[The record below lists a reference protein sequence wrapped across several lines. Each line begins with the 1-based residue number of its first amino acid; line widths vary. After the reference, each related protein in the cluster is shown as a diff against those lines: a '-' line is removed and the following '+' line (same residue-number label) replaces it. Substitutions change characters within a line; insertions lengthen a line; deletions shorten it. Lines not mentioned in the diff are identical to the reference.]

1 MNYRRL
7 IKDIFAGLLIMGGA
21 WLCTSALVPRAD
33 AIAPVAFDQLGL
45 APNHVEAAAIVASQ
59 TPRFLLVGDAAAE
72 DNTKKNVRLWE
83 PMLALRG
90 AHFPNV
96 PQQIGD
102 CVSWGAANAVNYL
115 QAVQL
120 TRGPPDAFEFAAA
133 YPPYIYGTSRV
144 TVGAKHGSHF
154 RGDGSVGA
162 YAAEALR
169 DCGCLKAT
177 AKDCPPYSGTIAKEW
192 GARGPPA
199 WAVNEA
205 KRYTVETIAQVKT
218 ADDIRD
224 AVCHGFPVTV
234 ASDWGTKTIRPRDGR
249 NVAAHDGIW
258 PHQMCCIAYDG
269 SGPAPYWYLLNSWG
283 PNAHPQ
289 PLQGEPPGGFW
300 VDRKSM
306 NYIASQGDC
315 WALSG
320 FDGFPAEELDWD
332 QLLHRSRS
340 TVGAAGPPVP
350 LVPEPNVMVPQIL
363 CGILLLATGV
373 ALLALGNARRSRL
386 AATLLLA
393 LTLAVPTATF
403 ADEPSLDFSVAS
415 SRRTIMDTR
424 VPPAESQP
432 LNWTPAAARSA
443 AREVATQPEPEPVT
457 SLDWSACDG
466 QAVGHTKGPQPQCL
480 VFVRSRNCSDCH
492 KETTYIDRVLTPL
505 GWTSGPETTA
515 DFRVIDVLTDTTLQQ
530 KYEVQVV
537 PTTIYLDRRGREVM
551 RFEGFTPARSLTE
564 PLNKLR

>member
-1 MNYRRL
+1 MKTDTIRRTTASVL
-7 IKDIFAGLLIMGGA
+7 LLAGV
-21 WLCTSALVPRAD
+21 LCIGHACLPRPD

-45 APNHVEAAAIVASQ
+45 APNHSEAAAVVASQ
-59 TPRFLLVGDAAAE
+59 TPRFMLVGDAAAE
-72 DNTKKNVRLWE
+72 DNSKKNVRLWE
-83 PMLALRG
+83 PMVALRG
-90 AHFPNV
+90 SHFPNV
-96 PQQIGD
+96 PQEIGD

-120 TRGPPDAFEFAAA
+120 IRGPPDLFEFAPAF
-133 YPPYIYGTSRV
+133 PPYIYGTSRV
-144 TVGAKHGSHF
+144 TVGVKHGSHF

-177 AKDCPPYSGTIAKEW
+177 AKDCPPYSGKLAKEW
-192 GARGPPA
+192 GASGPPD
-199 WAVNEA
+199 WAANEA
-205 KRYTVETIAQVKT
+205 KRYTVETIAQVKS
-218 ADDIRD
+218 AEEIRD

-234 ASDWGTKTIRPRDGR
+234 ASDWGTKSIRPQDGR
-249 NVAAHDGIW
+249 NVAKHDGMW

-269 SGPAPYWYLLNSWG
+269 SGSAPYWYLLNSWG

-340 TVGAAGPPVP
+340 TVGAAGLPAPQ
-350 LVPEPNVMVPQIL
+350 LPEPNVMVPQIL
-363 CGILLLATGV
+363 CGILLLATGI
-373 ALLALGNARRSRL
+373 ALLSLGNVRRSRL
-386 AATLLLA
+386 AAMLLLA
-393 LTLAVPTATF
+393 LTMAPTAVF
-403 ADEPSLDFSVAS
+403 ADEPLIDFSVAS
-415 SRRTIMDTR
+415 RRATTTEKR
-424 VPPAESQP
+424 VQQAEEQP
-432 LNWTPAAARSA
+432 INWTPAASRSA
-443 AREVATQPEPEPVT
+443 AREVATQGSDQEPSP
-457 SLDWSACDG
+457 SLNWSGCDG
-466 QAVGHTKGPQPQCL
+466 QAVGQSKGPQPQCL

-492 KETTYIDRVLTPL
+492 KETTYIERVVKPL
-505 GWTSGPETTA
+505 GWTAGPEPTA
-515 DFRVIDVLTDTTLQQ
+515 DFRVIDVLTDTTLQ
-530 KYEVQVV
+530 VSHGVTVV
-537 PTTIYLDRRGREVM
+537 PTTIYLDRRGREVS
-551 RFEGFTPARSLTE
+551 RFEGFAPPRSLTE

>member
-1 MNYRRL
+1 MKIDTIRRTAASVL
-7 IKDIFAGLLIMGGA
+7 LLAGV
-21 WLCTSALVPRAD
+21 LCIGNAFVPRAD
-33 AIAPVAFDQLGL
+33 AIAPIAFDQLGL
-45 APNHVEAAAIVASQ
+45 APNHTEAAAIVAAQ
-59 TPRFLLVGDAAAE
+59 TPRFLLVGAAANE
-72 DNTKKNVRLWE
+72 DNSKKNVRLWE

-96 PQQIGD
+96 PQEIGD

-120 TRGPPDAFEFAAA
+120 TRGLPDLFEFAPAD
-133 YPPYIYGTSRV
+133 PPYIYGTSRV
-144 TVGAKHGSHF
+144 VVGGKHGSRF

-177 AKDCPPYSGTIAKEW
+177 HPQCPPYAGSRAKEW
-192 GARGPPA
+192 GDKGPPE
-199 WAVNEA
+199 WARDAA
-205 KRYTVETIAQVKT
+205 KRYTVESIAQLKT

-249 NVAAHDGIW
+249 NVASHDGLW
-258 PHQMCCIAYDG
+258 PHQMCCLGFDG
-269 SGPAPYWYLLNSWG
+269 SGREPYWYLLNSWG
-283 PNAHPQ
+283 PNAHPA

-300 VDRKSM
+300 IDRKSM

-340 TVGAAGPPVP
+340 TVGAARPPLPQLPEPPV
-350 LVPEPNVMVPQIL
+350 MIPQVL

-373 ALLALGNARRSRL
+373 ALLTLGNARRSRL
-386 AATLLLA
+386 AAMLLLTI
-393 LTLAVPTATF
+393 TLAAPTVAF
-403 ADEPSLDFSVAS
+403 ADAPSLDFSVAA
-415 SRRTIMDTR
+415 SRRTITETR
-424 VPPAESQP
+424 LTPTEAQP
-432 LNWTPAAARSA
+432 LNWTPAASRGA
-443 AREVATQPEPEPVT
+443 ARDSSSQSEPEPVT
-457 SLDWSACDG
+457 SLNWSLCEG
-466 QAVGHTKGPQPQCL
+466 HAVASANGTNPQCL

-492 KETTYIDRVLTPL
+492 KQTAYIERVVKPL
-505 GWTSGPETTA
+505 GWKTGTEPTA
-515 DFRVIDVLTDTTLQQ
+515 DFRVIDVLTDTTLQAAHG
-530 KYEVQVV
+530 VTVV
-537 PTTIYLDRRGREVM
+537 PTTIYLDRRGREVQ
-551 RFEGFTPARSLTE
+551 RFEGFTPPRSLTG
-564 PLNKLR
+564 PLNQLR